1 MTPARIRLAF
11 RQVIDAHTVHTDF
24 EKAVFTDS
32 YHEFRV
38 QIQSYNADNQFTT
51 WQQVR
56 AAVPQSDPTLPIR
69 VGFAIGLYVGELN
82 GQIPGLTDALG
93 QPVAFTEHQFTL
105 LDSDITDRTKHRIA
119 LTYLTDTLTW
129 LGTVGSHLLLADGNG
144 QTAPDT
150 LDTFMIVM
158 KENLSI
164 VSYSIADSVDRT

>member
-11 RQVIDAHTVHTDF
+11 RQVIDASTARTDF

-93 QPVAFTEHQFTL
+93 QPVAFIEHQFAL
-105 LDSDITDRTKHRIA
+105 IDSDITDRTKHRVA

-129 LGTVGSHLLLADGNG
+129 LGTVGNYLLLTADDGRNA
-144 QTAPDT
+144 TDAI
-150 LDTFMIVM
+150 DTFMVAM
-158 KENLSI
+158 QPNLSI
-164 VSYSIADSVDRT
+164 ALYSAA